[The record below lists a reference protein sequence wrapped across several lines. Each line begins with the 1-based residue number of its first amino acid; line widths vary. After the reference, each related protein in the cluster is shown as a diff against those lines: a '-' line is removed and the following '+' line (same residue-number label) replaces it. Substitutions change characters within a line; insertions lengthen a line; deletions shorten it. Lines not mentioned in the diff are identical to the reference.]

1 MTQQEL
7 RSLPVGTIVDHKD
20 YGVCEVTGH
29 SLPFGVD
36 LKILNPFGSCLGR
49 KEFCEAFRPS
59 AISIVKPISHEEFE
73 KEFQKSVKRA
83 QRKYGHLS

>member
-49 KEFCEAFRPS
+49 KEFCETRHS
-59 AISIVKPISHEEFE
+59 AVSIVKPISHEEFE

>member
-20 YGVCEVTGH
+20 YGVCKVTGH
-29 SLPFGVD
+29 SLPFAVD
-36 LKILNPFGSCLGR
+36 LKVLNPFGSCLGR
-49 KEFCEAFRPS
+49 KEFSEARHT

-83 QRKYGHLS
+83 QRKYGHLI

>member
-1 MTQQEL
+1 MTQQEF
-7 RSLPVGTIVDHKD
+7 RSLPVGTIVDNKD
-20 YGVCEVTGH
+20 FGVCEVTGH
-29 SLPFGVD
+29 TFSFAVD

-49 KEFCEAFRPS
+49 KEFCETRPS

-83 QRKYGHLS
+83 QRKYGHLL